1 MLEGL
6 RVAGVVTTSENCAGI
21 AYSNCGT
28 IRDCHFY
35 GEITRIAERKS
46 KKNRVAALIYKNEGD
61 VSLIDHCS
69 ATGVLT
75 IVNQSNQQVQVVD
88 KNTLYVTSDA
98 SRVKDCVWIGA
109 NETSEKYRKY
119 AQDAQ
124 AVLNTY
130 PVYAQGIL
138 DRVDASITTGNHSQT
153 VTNGQTLAELT
164 ITDGEPFACTSDVQV
179 NRVLYKRKATKSI
192 EQWVLPFAFNQ
203 IAGEGQFTY
212 YETVEKNDMPDIG
225 PAHMLTL
232 SNTPQSVTY
241 TFNQPWLVSNGDDG
255 EEITYVLSNKDG
267 SPITIKATADHRV
280 ARYKS
285 IMDIGNFF
293 VAYDTIP
300 AKTVNDEL
308 LYVWDSH
315 LTNFVLS
322 DGSTSILPNRFYL
335 QFFSTATKKNVKYSQ
350 TQWAKMENAKPSS
363 KANAPRRLAEAVA
376 DGWQPIFL
384 DPRQPQSITARML
397 DYYDVA
403 YLVDI
408 RGEVLDEEDD
418 EPLSVV
424 SLVYMMADSRMDLPA
439 ALPLLVRAKRSD
451 AEPLVDAKTGAELEE
466 LLMQMMEEEDETD
479 EGYDEDDFDIP
490 HYWCA
495 SFDNRLDIWQLP
507 APERYAD
514 LYEYGCMMFNDN
526 SYDQSFVY
534 ATADDTRTTSPMS
547 YCITLLNA
555 KTYELLPLLGD
566 RVCVE
571 FLETAE
577 TTGVALI
584 DNGQFSQRE
593 CGDARIMDNG
603 PSYNLNGQRVDS
615 KYKGI
620 IVQKGRKIYKR

>member
-1 MLEGL
+1 ML
-6 RVAGVVTTSENCAGI
+6 
-21 AYSNCGT
+21 
-28 IRDCHFY
+28 H
-35 GEITRIAERKS
+35 
-46 KKNRVAALIYKNEGD
+46 
-61 VSLIDHCS
+61 
-69 ATGVLT
+69 
-75 IVNQSNQQVQVVD
+75 
-88 KNTLYVTSDA
+88 DA
-98 SRVKDCVWIGA
+98 SLRLW
-109 NETSEKYRKY
+109 
-119 AQDAQ
+119 
-124 AVLNTY
+124 
-130 PVYAQGIL
+130 P
-138 DRVDASITTGNHSQT
+138 T
-153 VTNGQTLAELT
+153 V
-164 ITDGEPFACTSDVQV
+164 
-179 NRVLYKRKATKSI
+179 
-192 EQWVLPFAFNQ
+192 
-203 IAGEGQFTY
+203 
-212 YETVEKNDMPDIG
+212 
-225 PAHMLTL
+225 
-232 SNTPQSVTY
+232 
-241 TFNQPWLVSNGDDG
+241 
-255 EEITYVLSNKDG
+255 
-267 SPITIKATADHRV
+267 
-280 ARYKS
+280 
-285 IMDIGNFF
+285 
-293 VAYDTIP
+293 
-300 AKTVNDEL
+300 
-308 LYVWDSH
+308 
-315 LTNFVLS
+315 
-322 DGSTSILPNRFYL
+322 
-335 QFFSTATKKNVKYSQ
+335 
-350 TQWAKMENAKPSS
+350 
-363 KANAPRRLAEAVA
+363 AEAVA

-408 RGEVLDEEDD
+408 RGEMLDEEDD

-479 EGYDEDDFDIP
+479 EGYDEDDFDFDIP

-547 YCITLLNA
+547 YCITVLNA